1 MNVDKPRRTRISA
14 LFEIVHLV
22 YPRLSRNLE
31 GQLMY
36 SVAIILFL
44 ALACLS
50 LCSLGKSMSFSKPIQ
65 AISRTIYVYI

>member
-1 MNVDKPRRTRISA
+1 MNVDKPSRTRISA

-22 YPRLSRNLE
+22 YPRLSQNLE

-44 ALACLS
+44 ALALR
-50 LCSLGKSMSFSKPIQ
+50 SLGKSMSFSKPIQ